1 MEPRV
6 WARACGAARSMYAA
20 RARTA
25 RARPS
30 SMERFSGWAVEQW
43 PGAISLVLDLRAV
56 ADPPR
61 RPGRPPL
68 PGPPGAADG
77 GASDGDAAASAPLR
91 QRGVL
96 PALQFLH
103 VISDSERA
111 PEREA
116 RAVASGDDAAAALTL
131 LLGRMA
137 LPALRVLSLDV
148 ALLRPLPH
156 ALAGLQHLVLR
167 VSGDAVAH
175 AADAQPGHGLFSTLA
190 GSLPALRT
198 LYIAAVV
205 PCCIPGPVDL
215 ASCGQLAALALA
227 AIHVEEG
234 MAVPA
239 GCHVAAVLPADA
251 VRALR
256 EWTGAV
262 AEREWT
268 GVALQGRVNTLVVRG
283 VRTSNDA
290 LARSGLSVLYD
301 ALHVRRLTALHEL
314 RIVLDAASL
323 PLGAEDRVAL
333 NIDSNCLRVLRVLE
347 VDIPCTLSMRLAWV
361 LEVRTM
367 VLRARTFDGF
377 LWCPTVPLDPDLHT
391 TPCVPRWAA
400 IFVRF
405 AAAPTGRDEAS
416 LRELICHSFRDAT
429 GEAGCGAISAGG
441 EGGAWQGAAPAGFRP
456 GDGAPACGCR
466 ACMDCLG
473 RAGVPLAAA
482 QAWQREGFD
491 RLLAPLCR

>member
-1 MEPRV
+1 MEPRA
-6 WARACGAARSMYAA
+6 WARACGAARSMFAA
-20 RARTA
+20 RARIA

-30 SMERFSGWAVEQW
+30 STERFSGWAVEQW
-43 PGAISLVLDLRAV
+43 PNARSLFLDLRAV

-61 RPGRPPL
+61 LPGLPPL
-68 PGPPGAADG
+68 PGVLGAADG

-103 VISDSERA
+103 IISDSERA
-111 PEREA
+111 LEREA
-116 RAVASGDDAAAALTL
+116 RAAASGDDAAAALNL

-148 ALLRPLPH
+148 ALLRPLPQT
-156 ALAGLQHLVLR
+156 LAGLQHLVLR
-167 VSGDAVAH
+167 VGGDAAAN
-175 AADAQPGHGLFSTLA
+175 AADAQPGHGLFSAIA

-198 LYIAAVV
+198 LYLAAVV
-205 PCCIPGPVDL
+205 PCCIPGPADL
-215 ASCGQLAALALA
+215 TPCGQLGALALV
-227 AIHVEEG
+227 AIHVEAG

-256 EWTGAV
+256 VWTGDFGTGA
-262 AEREWT
+262 ALERHMN
-268 GVALQGRVNTLVVRG
+268 ALDVRG

-290 LARSGLSVLYD
+290 LARIGLRVLSNTIIYK
-301 ALHVRRLTALHEL
+301 LLTALREL
-314 RIVLDAASL
+314 RIVLDLASL
-323 PLGAEDRVAL
+323 PGGIEDRVSL
-333 NIDSNCLRVLRVLE
+333 KIDSARLPALRVLE
-347 VDIPCTLSMRLAWV
+347 VDVPCTLSLRLAWV
-361 LEVRTM
+361 PELRTM
-367 VLRARTFDGF
+367 VLKARALTNFQY
-377 LWCPTVPLDPDLHT
+377 LII
-391 TPCVPRWAA
+391 PCVPRWAA
-400 IFVRF
+400 IFARF
-405 AAAPTGRDEAS
+405 AVAPTGPDEES
-416 LRELICHSFRDAT
+416 LHDLICHSFCDVT

-456 GDGAPACGCR
+456 GDAPSCGCR
-466 ACMDCLG
+466 ACVDCLG

-491 RLLAPLCR
+491 RLLALLCR

>member
-1 MEPRV
+1 MF
-6 WARACGAARSMYAA
+6 AA
-20 RARTA
+20 RARIA

-30 SMERFSGWAVEQW
+30 STERFSGWAVEQW
-43 PGAISLVLDLRAV
+43 PNARSLFLDLRAV

-61 RPGRPPL
+61 L
-68 PGPPGAADG
+68 PRLVSAADG
-77 GASDGDAAASAPLR
+77 GASVGDAAASAPVR
-91 QRGVL
+91 HRGVL

-103 VISDSERA
+103 VISDGELALEPHPTDHGGAGWRRGS
-111 PEREA
+111 
-116 RAVASGDDAAAALTL
+116 DDAAAALTL
-131 LLGRMA
+131 LLERIN

-148 ALLRPLPH
+148 ALLRPLPQM
-156 ALAGLQHLVLR
+156 LAGLQHLVLR
-167 VSGDAVAH
+167 VSGDA
-175 AADAQPGHGLFSTLA
+175 AANAVDAQPGHGGFGGGALFSAIA

-198 LYIAAVV
+198 LYVAAVV
-205 PCCIPGPVDL
+205 PCCIPGPADL
-215 ASCGQLAALALA
+215 TPCEQLQALALV

-234 MAVPA
+234 LAVPA
-239 GCHVAAVLPADA
+239 GCHVAVVLPADA

-256 EWTGAV
+256 EWTG
-262 AEREWT
+262 
-268 GVALQGRVNTLVVRG
+268 VALRGHVIALDVRG

-301 ALHVRRLTALHEL
+301 ALDVRRLTALHEL

-333 NIDSNCLRVLRVLE
+333 DIDSNCLPVLRRLE
-347 VDIPCTLSMRLAWV
+347 VDVPCTLSMRLAWV

-367 VLRARTFDGF
+367 VLRARVFAGL
-377 LWCPTVPLDPDLHT
+377 LWCSTVPLDPTLHT
-391 TPCVPRWAA
+391 TPCVSRWAA

-405 AAAPTGRDEAS
+405 ATAPTGRDEAS
-416 LRELICHSFRDAT
+416 LRDLICHSFRDVT
-429 GEAGCGAISAGG
+429 GETGCGAISAGG

-456 GDGAPACGCR
+456 GDDAPACGCR
-466 ACMDCLG
+466 ACVDCLG
-473 RAGVPLAAA
+473 RAGMPLVAA